1 MTEKIDS
8 VDELFVHELQDLYS
22 AEEQLLSALTKMAA
36 AADAPELRGSF
47 ARHLEQTRQHLRRVE
62 HALTKMGLTPNGVVC
77 RGMEGLIAEGDSLM
91 GDTEYGPVLDGALID
106 TARKVERYEINAYRS
121 AISKAHE
128 LGFTEVASLLDIN
141 LQEEELTDFRLQQLA
156 EGLMPYSG
164 PGMDPR
170 DDGSEVIVGS
180 KMSG

>member
-1 MTEKIDS
+1 MEKIDS
-8 VDELFVHELQDLYS
+8 IDELFIHELHDLYS
-22 AEEQLLSALTKMAA
+22 AEEQLLPALTKMAA

-62 HALTKMGLTPNGVVC
+62 QAISTLGYKPNGIVC
-77 RGMEGLIAEGDSLM
+77 RGMEGLIAESEELM
-91 GDTEYGPVLDGALID
+91 GETEYGPVLDGALID
-106 TARKVERYEINAYRS
+106 AARKVEHYEITAYRS
-121 AISKAHE
+121 AVSKAQE

-156 EGLMPYSG
+156 EGMMPYSG
-164 PGMDPR
+164 PGLDPR

-180 KMSG
+180 R